1 MQAARFGSTINNSP
15 IRYRSTLVRLLALVD
30 VITLFCTGAVVGPT
44 FGCLLG
50 QQFQIL
56 KKGDRFWYENNIPP
70 SAFTKGNS
78 FTVYTVQYNP
88 SFIVL

>member
-1 MQAARFGSTINNSP
+1 MQRVEDI
-15 IRYRSTLVRLLALVD
+15 D
-30 VITLFCTGAVVGPT
+30 LFVGGLSERPLSGAVVGPT

-70 SAFTKGNS
+70 SAVAKGKKDLVHINS
-78 FTVYTVQYNP
+78 RK
-88 SFIVL
+88 S